1 MCKQVLAPF
10 LPGAGFSP
18 LPTQEAKTSLSSSEV
33 CSYIHDKFR
42 PFMNFLFP
50 SGKEEEEER
59 RELSSTPLFF
69 PSYPSCLRL
78 SRVLSAGSLNNFFY
92 KKSCLYLCLRSFF
105 RISSVQKYIRSKI
118 VLCQIYVLFDLVWPS
133 S

>member
-1 MCKQVLAPF
+1 MQAGFGPLSSR
-10 LPGAGFSP
+10 AGFSP

-78 SRVLSAGSLNNFFY
+78 SRVLSAGSLNNIFF
-92 KKSCLYLCLRSFF
+92 
-105 RISSVQKYIRSKI
+105 
-118 VLCQIYVLFDLVWPS
+118 
-133 S
+133 

>member
-1 MCKQVLAPF
+1 MQAGFGPLSSR
-10 LPGAGFSP
+10 AGFSP

-78 SRVLSAGSLNNFFY
+78 SKVLTAGSLNNFFL
-92 KKSCLYLCLRSFF
+92 KKVVCICVLGLYSGFQAF
-105 RISSVQKYIRSKI
+105 ISTLGGKLYCAKFTI
-118 VLCQIYVLFDLVWPS
+118 
-133 S
+133 